1 MGPGVTPVITWE
13 GKGLGKFTSGDPT
26 DELKDRQTNDLFDS
40 WMTGDAR
47 CAPER

>member
-1 MGPGVTPVITWE
+1 VTPVITWE
-13 GKGLGKFTSGDPT
+13 GKGLGKFTPGNAADAV
-26 DELKDRQTNDLFDS
+26 KDSETNELFDS